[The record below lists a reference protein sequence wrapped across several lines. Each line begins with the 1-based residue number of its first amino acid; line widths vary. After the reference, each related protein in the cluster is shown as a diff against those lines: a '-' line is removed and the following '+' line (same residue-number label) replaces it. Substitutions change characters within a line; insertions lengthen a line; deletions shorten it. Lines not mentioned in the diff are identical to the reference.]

1 MSLYPSNY
9 AGSQEPAERSGQR
22 YPSWSRLNQ
31 FVHSLIDRHEPKGD
45 QQAELRSDLRIMVL
59 SGLGSYDS
67 NCATQRECRQASAI
81 MSELARHL
89 PRIKSSPVHF

>member
-9 AGSQEPAERSGQR
+9 DGSRQPAESSERR

-31 FVHSLIDRHEPKGD
+31 FVHCLIDRHEPKGD

-59 SGLGSYDS
+59 SGLCSYDS
-67 NCATQRECRQASAI
+67 DCATQRECRQASSI

-89 PRIKSSPVHF
+89 PRVSCDRKR